1 MYRSHHKKSKK
12 KKKKKD
18 KSKDKDREKKHK
30 HHHKEKKRKRDEME
44 DGENIEGNLQLF
56 INVGIQKMKY
66 IQSLLSEKQLRL
78 ILLFLRLR

>member
-1 MYRSHHKKSKK
+1 
-12 KKKKKD
+12 
-18 KSKDKDREKKHK
+18 
-30 HHHKEKKRKRDEME
+30 ME